1 MPCDSEILELR
12 RGGDTSPAE
21 SGKDPGPTLSGD
33 VGDLRQPLAEE
44 QLIPIFVCGAAHS
57 THVLRLQLST
67 PLADLSSAAQRFGH
81 GLGADRLC
89 FLGGAPLPHDERL
102 TLAEAGLRANSSL
115 QVVGRL
121 LGGVQVTVFE
131 QQHSLGEPGHLDLS
145 EKDLGPAQARELAA
159 FLASPESA
167 AVRRLTLS
175 GNPLTGGTRSTDFD
189 MDLTG
194 VTA

>member
-12 RGGDTSPAE
+12 TGGDTSPAE

-33 VGDLRQPLAEE
+33 VLRQPLAED

-57 THVLRLQLST
+57 THVLRLQLSN

-81 GLGADRLC
+81 GLGVDRLC

-131 QQHSLGEPGHLDLS
+131 PVSYTH
-145 EKDLGPAQARELAA
+145 
-159 FLASPESA
+159 
-167 AVRRLTLS
+167 LTL
-175 GNPLTGGTRSTDFD
+175 PTTPY
-189 MDLTG
+189 
-194 VTA
+194 V

>member
-33 VGDLRQPLAEE
+33 VLRQPLAED

-57 THVLRLQLST
+57 THVLRLQLSN

-81 GLGADRLC
+81 GLGVDRLC
-89 FLGGAPLPHDERL
+89 FLGGAPLPRDERL

-145 EKDLGPAQARELAA
+145 E
-159 FLASPESA
+159 
-167 AVRRLTLS
+167 
-175 GNPLTGGTRSTDFD
+175 
-189 MDLTG
+189 
-194 VTA
+194 